1 MRDAGGG
8 PEMPRSGRLALKL
21 QVEDLLGMSIHV
33 VEPEGIFYCPP
44 GIFYCFGKG
53 INPMYYL
60 AKV

>member
-1 MRDAGGG
+1 
-8 PEMPRSGRLALKL
+8 MPRSGRLALKL

-53 INPMYYL
+53 INTMYYL